1 MAKQDA
7 IKVTGTVMEA
17 LGSGNYRV
25 ELDKTGTT
33 ILCHLSGKMR
43 QHFIK
48 VLPGD
53 VVEVEMSPYDMT
65 RGRINTR
72 LKLKK

>member
-7 IKVTGTVMEA
+7 IKVTGTVIEA
-17 LGSGNYRV
+17 LGSGNYKV

-33 ILCHLSGKMR
+33 ILCYLSGKIR
-43 QHFIK
+43 QNFIK

>member
-1 MAKQDA
+1 MSKQDS
-7 IKVTGTVMEA
+7 IKVQGTITEA

-25 ELDKTGTT
+25 ELNATGSL
-33 ILCHLSGKMR
+33 ILCKLSGKMK

-53 VVEVEMSPYDMT
+53 FVEVEMSPYDMT
-65 RGRINTR
+65 RGRISRRN
-72 LKLKK
+72 KQ